1 MRKHKEKKL
10 AFLYMIYYNRKEISV
25 RLYTIIH
32 YGRLKEGEEETMSL
46 TLSKKAQAV
55 KPSSTLA
62 ITAKAN
68 ELKAKGLDVVG
79 FGAGEPDF
87 NTPDNICEAAIN
99 AIHAGF
105 TKYTPASGTAE
116 LKQAICRKF
125 ELFNKL
131 HYEPNQIVV
140 SNGGKHSLTNVF
152 SAILNP
158 GDEVV
163 IPSPYWLSYPEIV
176 RLADGVPVIVR
187 CGKEQSYKITAEQLA
202 AACTG
207 KTKAFVLNTP
217 NNPTGM
223 IYTREELEALAKVIV
238 EKDIYCVAD
247 EMYENLIYEGN
258 EAVSIASLNEE
269 IYKRTIT
276 CSGVAKSY
284 AMTGWRIGYT
294 GSSAEIAKLM
304 GSVQSHQTS
313 NPNSIAQKATV
324 EALLGPQDTV
334 IAMNKEFDRRR
345 DYMYERI
352 SKMEL
357 VDAIR
362 PLGAFYIFVDISRLL
377 PRFYKGEEIG
387 NVGRLAEI
395 LIEDYMTA
403 VIPCADFG
411 FDDHIRLSYA
421 ISMEQ
426 IKKGLDRIERFIKD
440 TEEGK

>member
-1 MRKHKEKKL
+1 M
-10 AFLYMIYYNRKEISV
+10 A
-25 RLYTIIH
+25 
-32 YGRLKEGEEETMSL
+32 L

-87 NTPDNICEAAIN
+87 NTPANICDAAIS

-105 TKYTPASGTAE
+105 TKYTPAAGTVE
-116 LKQAICRKF
+116 LKQAICKKF
-125 ELFNKL
+125 ENFNKL

-140 SNGGKHSLTNVF
+140 SNGGKHSLTNIF

-158 GDEVV
+158 GDEVI
-163 IPSPYWLSYPEIV
+163 IPAPFWLSYPEIV

-187 CGKEQSYKITAEQLA
+187 CGKEQGYKMTAEQLA
-202 AACTG
+202 VACTEN
-207 KTKAFVLNTP
+207 TKAVVLNTP

-247 EMYENLIYEGN
+247 EMYENLIYEGY

-334 IAMNKEFDRRR
+334 QEMNKEFDKRRV
-345 DYMYERI
+345 YMYERVN
-352 SKMEL
+352 KMDL
-357 VDAIR
+357 VDALK
-362 PLGAFYIFVDISRLL
+362 PLGAFYVFVDVSKLL
-377 PRFYKGEEIG
+377 EKSYKGEKIG
-387 NVGRLAEI
+387 DVGKLAKI

-426 IKKGLDRIERFIKD
+426 IKKGLDRIEQFIKD
-440 TEEGK
+440 VQ